1 MIKRIFFNFN
11 FIIFLYFFG
20 TGLFGIEN
28 FVKAEPAQI
37 YKQASKKYHL
47 LYEVGEFRKYE
58 HNWKNTIIQFQQIY
72 KKYPKTIYAP
82 KSLYNI
88 GTLYTSL
95 YRWNKKA
102 ENLDHST
109 RFWGVFL
116 SNFEN
121 KFLPFGDYFEKIVF
135 SYPKNSIIYQIIF
148 RVLFYD
154 SCLLGIILKAR

>member
-20 TGLFGIEN
+20 TGLFGIDN

-102 ENLDHST
+102 ENLDQKYPL
-109 RFWGVFL
+109 F
-116 SNFEN
+116 
-121 KFLPFGDYFEKIVF
+121 
-135 SYPKNSIIYQIIF
+135 PKNHKTIP
-148 RVLFYD
+148 
-154 SCLLGIILKAR
+154 